1 MVFSNPITGMILD
14 DVGVSEDDHA
24 KMRTELDQMIR
35 GRANADG
42 VAVLTA
48 PLTIG
53 CGRKAPN
60 AG

>member
-1 MVFSNPITGMILD
+1 MVFSNLITEMILD
-14 DVGVSEDDHA
+14 DVGASEDDRV
-24 KMRTELDQMIR
+24 KMRGELDEMIR

-48 PLTIG
+48 PLNIG

-60 AG
+60 GG

>member
-1 MVFSNPITGMILD
+1 
-14 DVGVSEDDHA
+14 
-24 KMRTELDQMIR
+24 MRRELDEMIR

-53 CGRKAPN
+53 RGREAPN